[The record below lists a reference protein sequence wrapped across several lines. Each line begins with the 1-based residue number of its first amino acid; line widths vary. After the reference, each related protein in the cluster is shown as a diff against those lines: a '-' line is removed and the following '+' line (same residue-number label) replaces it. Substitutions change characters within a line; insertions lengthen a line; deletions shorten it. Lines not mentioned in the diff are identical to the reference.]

1 MLTLS
6 NGSWQKLSQG
16 KVEEIARQLDTSVA
30 KVLTVVAVEARGRG
44 FAGGSGTL
52 IQALFERHKFYSEL
66 SKKGDKAKLAK
77 AVALRLAN
85 KKPGGYP
92 KTLEKVHDQIR
103 RAAEIDEDAALRAT
117 SWGMGQV
124 MGFNCSDVGYESA
137 RAMVE
142 AFLTGEDAQIQAM
155 ADFIEHNR
163 LDDELRRG
171 DWKGFARGYNGENYR
186 KNDYDGK
193 LERAHARLARQHPEG
208 LEGIMHANADA
219 DIVKMGSQ
227 GELVGELQRLLNAKG
242 FPVGKVDRDFG
253 TKTKKA
259 VRLFQ
264 LDQGLEGTGR
274 VDQET
279 WNRLHAAPDEVQP
292 ESRAEATASDLK
304 ADSSIVRNGLA
315 VRNVAVTTI
324 GVVGGAKGAEETGLL
339 DEAEKLTQGMGQVNS
354 MLEAAQ
360 PIVRFAED
368 HTSLV
373 LLIALGVVALVASRI
388 VSARVRDH
396 REGRTS

>member
-6 NGSWQKLSQG
+6 AANPGKLSPA
-16 KVEEIARQLDTSVA
+16 KVGEIARQLQTTVA
-30 KVLTVVAVEARGRG
+30 KVRAVVTVEARGTG
-44 FAGGSGTL
+44 FAGQSGTML
-52 IQALFERHKFYSEL
+52 QALFERHKFHSEL
-66 SKKGDKAKLAK
+66 SRRGEKIKLAK
-77 AVALRLAN
+77 AIALGLAN
-85 KKPGGYP
+85 RKPGGYP
-92 KTLEKVHDQIR
+92 KTLEGVHDQVR
-103 RAAEIDEDAALRAT
+103 RAAAIDEDAALRAT

-124 MGFNCSDVGYESA
+124 MGFNCADVGYESA
-137 RAMVE
+137 RAMVD

-171 DWKGFARGYNGENYR
+171 DWKGFARGYNGKDYER
-186 KNDYDGK
+186 NDYDGK
-193 LERAHARLARQHPEG
+193 LARAHARLAKQHPEG
-208 LEGIMHANADA
+208 IEGIIHAAADA
-219 DIVKMGSQ
+219 DIVAMGSK

-242 FPVGKVDRDFG
+242 FPVGRVDRDFG
-253 TKTKKA
+253 TKTRKA

-279 WNRLHAAPDEVQP
+279 WNRLRAAPDEEQP

-360 PIVRFAED
+360 PIVRFAEA